1 MQPHRIAVKKKVH
14 HAVDMHRI
22 AVHQWSKQTTASA
35 CDIGEGFLQMSEIEE
50 KNGKSGIQV
59 ISRAAAVLRA
69 LKDEKNGLSLGQIA
83 QRVGLARSTVQRI
96 TSALMDEHFVITAPQ
111 GRGLILGPELSALAS
126 AAQYNIV
133 EHCRL
138 LLNELTHKTGETTDL
153 AVMRGIGMV
162 FLDQVPGTHRLTTV
176 SKVGEVFPL
185 TTTANGKACLAQ
197 LPEDEA
203 CKLIKNE
210 WKRNGVE
217 KDISSLLKELA
228 EVRATGLAYD
238 LDEHSSGVS
247 AIGFAFTDWVG
258 ELHAI
263 SVPVPSSRFAGQRA
277 KIEKTLLETSSNIH
291 STFQ

>member
-1 MQPHRIAVKKKVH
+1 MIDKVE
-14 HAVDMHRI
+14 
-22 AVHQWSKQTTASA
+22 K
-35 CDIGEGFLQMSEIEE
+35 SE
-50 KNGKSGIQV
+50 KSGIQV
-59 ISRAAAVLRA
+59 ISRAASILRVL
-69 LKDEKNGLSLGQIA
+69 KETQSGLSLGRIA
-83 QRVGLARSTVQRI
+83 ERVGLPRSTVQRI
-96 TSALMDEHFVITAPQ
+96 TSALSTEGFVITDAN
-111 GRGLILGPELSALAS
+111 GSGLRLGPELNALVG

-138 LLNELTHKTGETTDL
+138 LLNELTQKTGETTDL

-203 CKLIKNE
+203 IKLITNE
-210 WKRNGVE
+210 WTRNGVQT
-217 KDISSLLKELA
+217 DVTVLMRELA
-228 EVRATGLAYD
+228 EVRAKGLAYD

-247 AIGFAFTDWVG
+247 AIGFAFTDWSG

-263 SVPVPSSRFAGQRA
+263 SVPVPSSRFESQRNV
-277 KIEKTLLETSSNIH
+277 IEKALLETSANIQR
-291 STFQ
+291 TFD